1 MADKPTNTFK
11 FEQAM
16 ADLETVVNKLEKG
29 DMPLDDALDAFDK
42 GVKLVKQCQDKLQQ
56 AELRVEKVLADA
68 SGKASGTEPFSTDA

>member
-1 MADKPTNTFK
+1 
-11 FEQAM
+11 M

-29 DMPLDDALDAFDK
+29 EMPLDDALDAFDK

-68 SGKASGTEPFSTDA
+68 SGKATSTESFSTES

>member
-1 MADKPTNTFK
+1 MAEKTTETFK

-42 GVKLVKQCQDKLQQ
+42 GVKLVKKCQDKLSE

-68 SGKASGTEPFSTDA
+68 NGKAAGTESFSTDA

>member
-1 MADKPTNTFK
+1 
-11 FEQAM
+11 M

-29 DMPLDDALDAFDK
+29 EMPLDDALDAFDK

-68 SGKASGTEPFSTDA
+68 PGKATSTESFSTES

>member
-1 MADKPTNTFK
+1 MADKTAENFK

-16 ADLETVVNKLEKG
+16 TDLETLVEKLEKG

-42 GVKLVKQCQDKLQQ
+42 GVKLVKSCQDKLNQ

-68 SGKASGTEPFSTDA
+68 SGKATGTEAL